1 MGASLVGTD
10 DEQVGMACILLQV
23 VDEPVNERSL
33 GSTDEKGDP
42 VGGDELA
49 DRLMLGGIEIR
60 NIGTVSSSPGIAWS
74 YVELPE

>member
-1 MGASLVGTD
+1 
-10 DEQVGMACILLQV
+10 MAGILLQV
-23 VDEPVNERSL
+23 VNEPVNERSL
-33 GSTDEKGDP
+33 GSTDEEGDP

-60 NIGTVSSSPGIAWS
+60 NIDAVSSSPGIAWS